1 VSSTLDVRA
10 AVESFADNPSAFL
23 ALNPGNDYFTQPDLS
38 GVVVHRESG
47 KHLVGLGG
55 PFAPQEDYEP
65 LLRRFTEYAAER
77 RKHVVAIQ
85 LQPADAEVF
94 ARNGYT
100 VNQVGASYAVDL
112 ARFTLRGSKFMR
124 LRNKISRATK
134 AGVTVAEESIDD
146 PETVLALDALDKE
159 WLRGKG
165 RHVKPLRFLVCER
178 DAPGGRVFVARG
190 PEGVLGYI
198 VYTPVHGSRPGW
210 MHALSRRRVEVPP
223 GVMELANKT
232 AVEVFIAEGAP
243 WLHFGFTPF
252 AGLDPD
258 AGVPGGSPKVDKL
271 VRFFADHG
279 DKVYPA
285 KTQVDYKEKWGPHA
299 IVPEYVAFSGRP
311 RLSSVWR
318 LLRVTNSV

>member
-1 VSSTLDVRA
+1 MSSALDVRA
-10 AVESFADNPSAFL
+10 AVETFADNPSAFL
-23 ALNPGNDYFTQPDLS
+23 ALNPGNEYFTQPDLS
-38 GVVVHRESG
+38 GVVVHRAAG
-47 KHLVGLGG
+47 RHLVGLGG
-55 PFAPQEDYEP
+55 PFAPAADYEP
-65 LLRRFTEYAAER
+65 LLRRFTEHAAEH

-134 AGVTVAEESIDD
+134 AGVTVAEESIED
-146 PETVLALDALDKE
+146 PAIARELDGLDRE
-159 WLRGKG
+159 WLRSKG

-178 DAPGGRVFVARG
+178 DAPDGRVFVARG
-190 PEGVLGYI
+190 PSGVLGYI

-223 GVMELANKT
+223 GVMEAANK
-232 AVEVFIAEGAP
+232 AALDVFTAEGAQ

-252 AGLDPD
+252 AGLD
-258 AGVPGGSPKVDKL
+258 AKHAVEGGSPKVDKL
-271 VRFFADHG
+271 MTFFAERG
-279 DKVYPA
+279 EKVYPA
-285 KTQVDYKEKWGPHA
+285 RTQVDYKEKWGPHA

-318 LLRVTNSV
+318 LLRVTNSI